1 MTAPQNQSTGRHAS
15 PDPATAPRSTA
26 YPILVTVPIAE
37 FAENIDYKARIGKVT
52 KALAAVV
59 RSSCGVD
66 VSVGQYGPNRYM
78 SDEAQTNTWLWG
90 EFSAMFTNVTRED
103 MEGYRN
109 RMTAAL
115 TGRNRT
121 KLLDGPEYSAL
132 TAEPIVEFP
141 SLERLRQSEARM
153 SAKRKV
159 NADREANGGSLHTA
173 SAAAAKSGTT
183 GGGPSTYDDTPL
195 DDLF

>member
-103 MEGYRN
+103 MEGY
-109 RMTAAL
+109 
-115 TGRNRT
+115 
-121 KLLDGPEYSAL
+121 GPEYSAL

-183 GGGPSTYDDTPL
+183 GGGPSKYDDTPL